1 MESPLDKTCTNEDKK
16 LRRIKIEKMKKGRGE
31 RETWNGREVRRITKR
46 EMDER
51 IEEVGN

>member
-1 MESPLDKTCTNEDKK
+1 
-16 LRRIKIEKMKKGRGE
+16 MKRGRGE

-51 IEEVGN
+51 IEEVGNQTGSERRGEKSIGNDGEGDKKRK